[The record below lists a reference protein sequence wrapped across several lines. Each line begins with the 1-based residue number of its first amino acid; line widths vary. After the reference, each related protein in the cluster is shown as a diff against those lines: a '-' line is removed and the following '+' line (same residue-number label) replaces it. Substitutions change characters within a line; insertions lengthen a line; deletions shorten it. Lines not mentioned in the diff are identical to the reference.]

1 MSYER
6 HITLHCDNFIGEEED
21 QCGVICET
29 PYSDV
34 KSARLFATNL
44 GWKCQGEWDY
54 CPRCAFEK
62 SEK

>member
-29 PYSDV
+29 PCSDV

-44 GWKCQGEWDY
+44 GWKCEGGWDY
-54 CPRCAFEK
+54 CPQCAFEK